1 MMNILCI
8 AAHPDDI
15 EILCAGTLARYARA
29 GHRVTMAIF
38 TSGNM
43 GDALIPPEEL
53 GRIREAESR
62 TSAAIIGAELI
73 WSAVM
78 DEHVFPDREQ
88 RHIMIDILR
97 EADPDVI
104 FTHSP
109 NDYHPDHRYV
119 GQLVFDAYFQ
129 KGLPFIPGQKLPA
142 CRFATSQVYFMDN
155 LGGIGFMPTEYVD
168 ITDVFDIKQQ
178 MLACHKSQ
186 FNAMQELASTNLS
199 DMIEVQARFR
209 GLAAGCRYA
218 EGFTRM
224 DAFQRGL
231 TSRILP

>member
-1 MMNILCI
+1 MMNILCV

-15 EILCAGTLARYARA
+15 EILCAGTLARYAA
-29 GHRVTMAIF
+29 EGHQVTMAIF

-43 GDALIPPEEL
+43 GDAVIRPEEL
-53 GRIREAESR
+53 AGIREAESR
-62 TSAAIIGAELI
+62 AAAGLIGAKLI
-73 WSAVM
+73 WGAVM

-88 RHIMIDILR
+88 RRLMIDILR

-109 NDYHPDHRYV
+109 SDYHPDHRYV

-129 KGLPFIPGQKLPA
+129 KGLPHIPDQQQPA
-142 CRFATSQVYFMDN
+142 CRFGHAQVYFMDN
-155 LGGIGFMPTEYVD
+155 LGGIGFQPTEYVD
-168 ITDVFDIKQQ
+168 ISAFFEIKKK

-186 FNAMQELASTNLS
+186 FAAMQQLASTDLFE
-199 DMIEVQARFR
+199 MIEVQARFR
-209 GLAAGCRYA
+209 GMAAGCRYA
-218 EGFTRM
+218 EGFTRL

-231 TSRILP
+231 TKRVLP

>member
-1 MMNILCI
+1 MNILCI

-15 EILCAGTLARYARA
+15 EILCAGTLIRYAQE
-29 GHRVTMAIF
+29 GHQVTMAVF

-43 GDALIPPEEL
+43 GDAVIEPERL
-53 GRIREAESR
+53 GKVREAESR
-62 TSAAIIGAELI
+62 AAAALIGAKLI

-88 RHIMIDILR
+88 RRIMIDVLR

-109 NDYHPDHRYV
+109 SDYHPDHRYV

-129 KGLPFIPGQKLPA
+129 KGLPFIPEQKLPA
-142 CRFATSQVYFMDN
+142 CRFAHSQLYFMDN
-155 LGGIGFMPTEYVD
+155 LGGIGFQPTEYVD
-168 ITDVFDIKQQ
+168 ISSVFETKKE

-186 FNAMQELASTNLS
+186 FEAMEQLASTNLF

-209 GLAAGCRYA
+209 GMAAGVRYA
-218 EGFTRM
+218 EGFTRL

-231 TSRILP
+231 TKRVLP

>member
-1 MMNILCI
+1 MNILCI

-15 EILCAGTLARYARA
+15 EILCAGTLIRYAQE
-29 GHRVTMAIF
+29 GHQVTMAVF

-43 GDALIPPEEL
+43 GDAVIEPERL
-53 GRIREAESR
+53 GKTREAESR
-62 TSAAIIGAELI
+62 AAAALIGAKLI

-78 DEHVFPDREQ
+78 DEHVFPDKEQ
-88 RHIMIDILR
+88 RRIMIDVLR

-129 KGLPFIPGQKLPA
+129 KGLPFIPEQQLPA
-142 CRFATSQVYFMDN
+142 CRFGHSQLYFMDN
-155 LGGIGFMPTEYVD
+155 LGGIGFQPTEYVD
-168 ITDVFDIKQQ
+168 ISSVFETKKE

-186 FNAMQELASTNLS
+186 FEAMEQLASTNLF

-209 GLAAGCRYA
+209 GMAAGVRYA
-218 EGFTRM
+218 EGFTRL

-231 TSRILP
+231 TKRVLP